1 MSKLQEM
8 LGDSYKEGMTFDDVA
23 NFFEGKNYADLST
36 GNYVDKGKFDNQVNS
51 LTNQLNATK
60 KQLNDKLTD
69 DEKKAQLEQTQQ
81 ARIEELEGMLKNT
94 TLASNKSL
102 ANNTLTS
109 VRDTLEIK
117 PTDKDYL
124 EFADNIV
131 TEDGEKTNS
140 IASYVSSLVTK
151 AYEKGK
157 KDALKDSLGKFGN
170 SKNDSTGDANK
181 EEIGAL
187 GKKLAQASAGKK
199 VEYDYFK

>member
-8 LGDSYKEGMTFDDVA
+8 LGDSYKEGMTLEDVA

-170 SKNDSTGDANK
+170 SKNDFTGDANK
-181 EEIGAL
+181 GEIGAL